1 MIKRLLLTDWH
12 AARIFRVVTGAAAII
27 YAVTR
32 QDNIMG
38 IAGAMLLLMGLSNT
52 GCGAGGCGI
61 PVKDKKK
68 EPESIQYEEVK

>member
-1 MIKRLLLTDWH
+1 MKRILLTDWH
-12 AARIFRVVTGAAAII
+12 ASRIFRVVTGAAALI
-27 YAVTR
+27 YAIVK

-38 IAGAMLLLMGLSNT
+38 LAGAMLLLMGISNT

-61 PVKDKKK
+61 PVKSKGK